1 MTGST
6 HLDVELES
14 GVESTTLGQ
23 ETSTTKVNEEISAS
37 KSPNFVGPP
46 RIIKAE
52 LVSRSRLV
60 ATFNVPIKGPK
71 SCNVGINKESQ
82 RRMQSQKPDKDLGC
96 CQQVFREPPFLNSYG
111 KLL

>member
-60 ATFNVPIKGPK
+60 ATFNVPINGPK
-71 SCNVGINKESQ
+71 SCNVGNNIESQ
-82 RRMQSQKPDKDLGC
+82 RKSPEKDLGC

>member
-6 HLDVELES
+6 HLDVELEL

-37 KSPNFVGPP
+37 QSPNFVGPP

-60 ATFNVPIKGPK
+60 ATFNVPINGPK
-71 SCNVGINKESQ
+71 SCNVGNNIESQ
-82 RRMQSQKPDKDLGC
+82 LENQSPKRDKDLGC
-96 CQQVFREPPFLNSYG
+96 CQQVFREPPFHNAYG